1 MAAVPP
7 PPAAIPASAGPR
19 PSGGPT
25 AQRPQADGAIDRVV
39 CPHCGGAFV
48 PAPKAVAAPRAGA
61 VARAEPP
68 ATVPASSRSTILIVE
83 DTEFFLQLVADTLA
97 PLYRPLLARGAR
109 EALEILAREPV
120 EVLILD
126 LTLEQEDDGLEVLK
140 AASRRGIPGLVFTA
154 RSEAELW
161 GEAWERLKRLG
172 AKDLLL
178 KGMHIEDQILG
189 KVASLLAACE
199 HPLRT

>member
-1 MAAVPP
+1 M
-7 PPAAIPASAGPR
+7 
-19 PSGGPT
+19 
-25 AQRPQADGAIDRVV
+25 
-39 CPHCGGAFV
+39 
-48 PAPKAVAAPRAGA
+48 
-61 VARAEPP
+61 
-68 ATVPASSRSTILIVE
+68 E

-126 LTLEQEDDGLEVLK
+126 LTLEREDDGLEVLK

-189 KVASLLAACE
+189 KVASLLAARE